1 MNDINDKDANTNQM
15 YLMYHDGGQ
24 TARASASI

>member
-1 MNDINDKDANTNQM
+1 MNDTNDKDANTHQM

-24 TARASASI
+24 TACASI